1 MANSDKPAF
10 YKGVSEQFPEMI
22 KAVEQLGATLRTA
35 GPLDLKT
42 SHLIQLAAAAAS
54 HSEGAVCSHTR
65 RAMQAGA
72 HREEI
77 THALLLLVTTIGFP
91 QAMAA
96 LSWAE
101 TVMQKTGRKEEG
113 NHRSQKLI

>member
-1 MANSDKPAF
+1 MTNHYTPAF

-22 KAVEQLGATLRTA
+22 KAVEHLGAILRTA

-42 SHLIQLAAAAAS
+42 SHLIQLAAAATS
-54 HSEGAVCSHTR
+54 HSQGAVCSHTR
-65 RAMQAGA
+65 RALQTGA
-72 HREEI
+72 SPEEI

-91 QAMAA
+91 KAMAA

-101 TVMQKTGRKEEG
+101 TILHNKHANNVLE
-113 NHRSQKLI
+113 